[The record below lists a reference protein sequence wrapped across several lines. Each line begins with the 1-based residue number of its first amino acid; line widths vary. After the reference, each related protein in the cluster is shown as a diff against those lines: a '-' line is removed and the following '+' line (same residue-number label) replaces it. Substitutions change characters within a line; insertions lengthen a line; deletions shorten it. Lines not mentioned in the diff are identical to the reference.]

1 MKSEV
6 IVLCEG
12 STDETFIRRFL
23 ILRGYSHRQ
32 IRLTR
37 HSKGQGSGEQFVRA
51 NFPAELHEI
60 RRWQAKGLIAMLDG
74 DGKTPA
80 MRKQQLDAAC
90 DAAGVPRR
98 KPGEAA
104 VIAVPCRNIE
114 TWFMYLHG
122 EPWTETED
130 YSKQN
135 RDVLAAAAAV
145 RLHDMCYKQQHLAE
159 PAPDSLAD
167 ACEEWKRFKKSN
179 QG

>member
-1 MKSEV
+1 MKTEV

-12 STDETFIRRFL
+12 SADVVFIRRFL
-23 ILRGYSHRQ
+23 YRRGYSHRQ
-32 IRLTR
+32 VRVWPFPMG
-37 HSKGQGSGEQFVRA
+37 KGCGEQYVRQK
-51 NFPAELHEI
+51 FPVALHAI
-60 RRWQAKGLIAMLDG
+60 RRFQSKGLIAMTDG

-80 MRKQQLDAAC
+80 MRKQQIDAAC

-98 KPGEAA
+98 KPNEAA

-135 RDVLAAAAAV
+135 RDDLAKESAV

-159 PAPDSLAD
+159 PAPASLAD
-167 ACEEWKRFKKSN
+167 ACEEWKRFK
-179 QG
+179 